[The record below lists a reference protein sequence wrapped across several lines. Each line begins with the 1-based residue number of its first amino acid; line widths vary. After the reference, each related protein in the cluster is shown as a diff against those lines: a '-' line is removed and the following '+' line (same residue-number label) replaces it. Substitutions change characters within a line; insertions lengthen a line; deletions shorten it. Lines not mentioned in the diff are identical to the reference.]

1 MVVATLNN
9 DIPTFQTGS
18 SINTDSNDDHLRDV
32 EITGAVNGDIAGRT
46 ITVLENG
53 FIRGSVGADT
63 VVISGTVNGSINA
76 HNIELLATARVE
88 GVLYYNNLTVTP
100 GAHMQTQCIP
110 AAA

>member
-1 MVVATLNN
+1 MVVAAFKN
-9 DIPTFQTGS
+9 DISSFQTGLS
-18 SINTDSNDDHLRDV
+18 VGADSNDDHLRDV

-46 ITVLENG
+46 ITVSESG

-63 VVISGTVNGSINA
+63 VIISGTVSGSISA

-88 GVLYYNNLTVTP
+88 GELHYNNLTVTP

-110 AAA
+110 TAA